1 MSEDQTNAMALLTRG
16 IVVVDAGR
24 TVEWK
29 LLSAIG

>member
-1 MSEDQTNAMALLTRG
+1 MSEDQTNAMALLTRR
-16 IVVVDAGR
+16 IVVVDAGS